1 MIKEAILKVVNGND
15 LNAKEAYGAMDEIMS
30 GEASEVQMSAYL
42 TALSMKGETIEE
54 ITASTKAMRAHCVK
68 LLNDEE
74 VLEIVGTGGDGSNT
88 FNISTTSSIV
98 ISAAGVPVAKH
109 GNRSASSKCGAA
121 DVLEA
126 LGVNIYIEPE
136 KSLKILKE
144 INLCFLFAQNYH
156 LAMKFVA
163 GVRKELSIRTIFNI
177 LGPLTNPA
185 GATMQVLGVYDESLV
200 KPLCEVLKNVG
211 VKSALSVY
219 GQDGLDEIS
228 VSDKTSVCELRDG
241 RLKCYEIAPEDF
253 GMERCSKDTLEL
265 PSKYAGDISENV
277 ENAILNA
284 LNIEIDD
291 RTPDMERLEYELTT
305 TDVVHKNRVTSKSRD
320 LGRWPTWLKAVISAS
335 ILAVLAVG
343 TLLVTGVI
351 NWDSLIPSDDRSD
364 ARVPNVINLTV
375 DDAEK
380 ILASENIDMKI
391 VDKQESED
399 IPKDSVLS
407 QNISGGSQVQNGM
420 TVEIVVS
427 SGKGQVYMPDFT
439 GIGQAEA
446 VEQVEKMGLHA
457 KIETQESEIARDY
470 ICDQQYKEG
479 EKVDKGS
486 EILLK
491 VSIGNSGYDESVET
505 TIPDVVGETW
515 ENARKC
521 AREKKIYIYKE
532 ETLNDS
538 KVAQGNVIK
547 QNHKSGEKEKQGFV
561 LGVKVSLGVKMTHV
575 PDVVYKSLEDARK
588 LMDESNLQ
596 IEVEYEQSD
605 KVEKDHVI
613 SQSIKPDT
621 EVEEKTIIKLVVS
634 KGNDF
639 EDNSEA
645 TSDTEETTEITTE
658 DTPTTAQ
665 ETTTEEE
672 TTEEPEPDDEPTKA
686 IVPDLSGC
694 SEDSAISMLYDAG
707 LSVGSIEYR
716 SDPNSYDGAV
726 LSQGVSAYS
735 EVDYGTSVSLIICNN
750 EKDESGNYICPEY

>member
-253 GMERCSKDTLEL
+253 GMKRCSKEDLVGGN
-265 PSKYAGDISENV
+265 PR
-277 ENAILNA
+277 ENAEITLSILNGQKGPKRNAVVLNSAAA
-284 LNIEIDD
+284 LYVAGKADSIED
-291 RTPDMERLEYELTT
+291 
-305 TDVVHKNRVTSKSRD
+305 
-320 LGRWPTWLKAVISAS
+320 
-335 ILAVLAVG
+335 
-343 TLLVTGVI
+343 GV
-351 NWDSLIPSDDRSD
+351 R
-364 ARVPNVINLTV
+364 
-375 DDAEK
+375 
-380 ILASENIDMKI
+380 LASEIIDSGRAK
-391 VDKQESED
+391 KQ
-399 IPKDSVLS
+399 L
-407 QNISGGSQVQNGM
+407 
-420 TVEIVVS
+420 
-427 SGKGQVYMPDFT
+427 
-439 GIGQAEA
+439 
-446 VEQVEKMGLHA
+446 EK
-457 KIETQESEIARDY
+457 
-470 ICDQQYKEG
+470 
-479 EKVDKGS
+479 
-486 EILLK
+486 
-491 VSIGNSGYDESVET
+491 
-505 TIPDVVGETW
+505 
-515 ENARKC
+515 
-521 AREKKIYIYKE
+521 
-532 ETLNDS
+532 
-538 KVAQGNVIK
+538 
-547 QNHKSGEKEKQGFV
+547 F
-561 LGVKVSLGVKMTHV
+561 
-575 PDVVYKSLEDARK
+575 
-588 LMDESNLQ
+588 
-596 IEVEYEQSD
+596 
-605 KVEKDHVI
+605 
-613 SQSIKPDT
+613 
-621 EVEEKTIIKLVVS
+621 
-634 KGNDF
+634 
-639 EDNSEA
+639 
-645 TSDTEETTEITTE
+645 
-658 DTPTTAQ
+658 
-665 ETTTEEE
+665 
-672 TTEEPEPDDEPTKA
+672 
-686 IVPDLSGC
+686 
-694 SEDSAISMLYDAG
+694 
-707 LSVGSIEYR
+707 IEYT
-716 SDPNSYDGAV
+716 NS
-726 LSQGVSAYS
+726 
-735 EVDYGTSVSLIICNN
+735 
-750 EKDESGNYICPEY
+750 

>member
-253 GMERCSKDTLEL
+253 GMGRCSKE
-265 PSKYAGDISENV
+265 DIVGGNPR
-277 ENAILNA
+277 ENAEITLSILNGQKGPKRNAVVLNSAAA
-284 LNIEIDD
+284 LYVAGKADSIED
-291 RTPDMERLEYELTT
+291 
-305 TDVVHKNRVTSKSRD
+305 
-320 LGRWPTWLKAVISAS
+320 
-335 ILAVLAVG
+335 
-343 TLLVTGVI
+343 GV
-351 NWDSLIPSDDRSD
+351 R
-364 ARVPNVINLTV
+364 
-375 DDAEK
+375 
-380 ILASENIDMKI
+380 LASEIIDSGRAK
-391 VDKQESED
+391 KQ
-399 IPKDSVLS
+399 L
-407 QNISGGSQVQNGM
+407 
-420 TVEIVVS
+420 
-427 SGKGQVYMPDFT
+427 
-439 GIGQAEA
+439 
-446 VEQVEKMGLHA
+446 EK
-457 KIETQESEIARDY
+457 
-470 ICDQQYKEG
+470 
-479 EKVDKGS
+479 
-486 EILLK
+486 
-491 VSIGNSGYDESVET
+491 
-505 TIPDVVGETW
+505 
-515 ENARKC
+515 
-521 AREKKIYIYKE
+521 
-532 ETLNDS
+532 
-538 KVAQGNVIK
+538 
-547 QNHKSGEKEKQGFV
+547 F
-561 LGVKVSLGVKMTHV
+561 
-575 PDVVYKSLEDARK
+575 
-588 LMDESNLQ
+588 
-596 IEVEYEQSD
+596 
-605 KVEKDHVI
+605 
-613 SQSIKPDT
+613 
-621 EVEEKTIIKLVVS
+621 
-634 KGNDF
+634 
-639 EDNSEA
+639 
-645 TSDTEETTEITTE
+645 
-658 DTPTTAQ
+658 
-665 ETTTEEE
+665 
-672 TTEEPEPDDEPTKA
+672 
-686 IVPDLSGC
+686 
-694 SEDSAISMLYDAG
+694 
-707 LSVGSIEYR
+707 IEYT
-716 SDPNSYDGAV
+716 NS
-726 LSQGVSAYS
+726 
-735 EVDYGTSVSLIICNN
+735 
-750 EKDESGNYICPEY
+750 